1 MWTAS
6 GTGVR
11 SSRHMPPCLTAQ
23 RNPST
28 PFLRRKDKSPG
39 QPDPR
44 KPTPSGLGFQT
55 CALSSGPC
63 PGALLCNFFEGVFR
77 PWSNFFDLAFWN
89 ETKKE
94 QSGISQTALTYPF
107 SIFLLPGGP
116 LSKLLVATISLPRLG
131 FSSSRYPLL
140 LLPKLGSG
148 RSRSQT
154 ADPARPGTSQTRS
167 PQMPWRSHGSPG
179 RYRGGSHAH

>member
-1 MWTAS
+1 MLFRS

-77 PWSNFFDLAFWN
+77 PWSNFFDWLFG
-89 ETKKE
+89 TKQKK
-94 QSGISQTALTYPF
+94 S
-107 SIFLLPGGP
+107 
-116 LSKLLVATISLPRLG
+116 SLEFPK
-131 FSSSRYPLL
+131 LL
-140 LLPKLGSG
+140 LL
-148 RSRSQT
+148 
-154 ADPARPGTSQTRS
+154 TRF
-167 PQMPWRSHGSPG
+167 QYFFSPG
-179 RYRGGSHAH
+179 ARSANCWSQQSVCPAWAFPLPGIPYFFFQS